1 MRHFT
6 EKTVVMA
13 HFVQS
18 RVPLERPKKISPILY
33 VTRGEISLA
42 CIAGVERGYGGRE
55 KGRGI
60 GERG

>member
-6 EKTVVMA
+6 EKTAVMA

-18 RVPLERPKKISPILY
+18 RVPLERSKNPTYP

-55 KGRGI
+55 KGKGL

>member
-6 EKTVVMA
+6 EKTAVMA

-18 RVPLERPKKISPILY
+18 RVPLAKKNPTY
-33 VTRGEISLA
+33 PVTRGEISLA
-42 CIAGVERGYGGRE
+42 CISGVERGYGGRE
-55 KGRGI
+55 TGRGI

>member
-6 EKTVVMA
+6 EKTAVMA

-18 RVPLERPKKISPILY
+18 HLPLERPKNPTY
-33 VTRGEISLA
+33 PVTRGEIP
-42 CIAGVERGYGGRE
+42 GVERGYGGRV

-60 GERG
+60 GEKG

>member
-6 EKTVVMA
+6 EKTAVMA
-13 HFVQS
+13 HLRFS
-18 RVPLERPKKISPILY
+18 RACLWKGQKNLTYP

-42 CIAGVERGYGGRE
+42 CIAGVERGYGGME
-55 KGRGI
+55 KGRVM

>member
-6 EKTVVMA
+6 EKTAVMA
-13 HFVQS
+13 DFVS
-18 RVPLERPKKISPILY
+18 RACLWKGQKNPTYP

-42 CIAGVERGYGGRE
+42 GIAGVERGYGERE